1 MGSNFRDLLN
11 KLKCPICKAP
21 IDLVYVRNYNYGC
34 AIDHDHYIISMIGGP
49 LSWIEKEKVNL
60 YDKKHQYSIIKNY
73 TYLGF
78 SSLEIKVN
86 ETDLEGRV
94 IFSFEEKVFKSDIDA
109 FDFSNFNSE
118 KAINRIKTLFAFQ

>member
-21 IDLVYVRNYNYGC
+21 IDLVYVRGYNYGC
-34 AIDHDHYIISMIGGP
+34 AVNYDHYIIFMVSGP